1 MPEQGPEPWS
11 TEDFYRR
18 GRELI
23 AGEAYSELLA
33 LIWDGLPRLQ
43 YPARLSIELLETY
56 WRAGWTA
63 EIEAA
68 ARRLLPHVQE
78 PGRIAWEAAERM
90 DEAAP
95 SALRLAR
102 IAIVLSPHE
111 PAATACLV
119 NCLDAAGELGAAL
132 ANARRHEALTG
143 KPGQLA
149 SRQASH
155 SWTQKRWESAAIWFD
170 RLIETTPD
178 HLRHQS
184 FRHNIIEQRAR
195 ERAFPGTLPIAG
207 LVDRLLADGDRTSV
221 LFVGARGED
230 MEARFRGMPP
240 RRLEVIGIDPELGT
254 ASDPDGMGIALRYLR
269 DILSDRDEERT
280 FYETRSGGGSSLFP
294 ASAQAG
300 RYTSAAGWSWGE
312 QLEVVSRTQV
322 RTTSV
327 DAIRDRGDLGRVDAL
342 YVNVQG
348 GELAVLQGGRRVF
361 EDTVAVQV
369 EVSFVE
375 HYAGAPRWEL
385 VNAELVEQ
393 GFVLVDIRSVQ
404 GVRRTRVGL
413 PARPDNRLGFN
424 RWPSWH
430 LAEAHLLYLRDPV
443 DPARRGGRLFRSTRG
458 WLVFALWAEYYGQID
473 IALEALMTLAD
484 EPSLVEDPTSA
495 AALAAEVEPIL
506 ERYRAYFRRHYG

>member
-1 MPEQGPEPWS
+1 
-11 TEDFYRR
+11 
-18 GRELI
+18 
-23 AGEAYSELLA
+23 
-33 LIWDGLPRLQ
+33 
-43 YPARLSIELLETY
+43 
-56 WRAGWTA
+56 
-63 EIEAA
+63 
-68 ARRLLPHVQE
+68 VQE

-95 SALRLAR
+95 GALRLAR
-102 IAIVLSPHE
+102 IAMVLSPRE
-111 PAATACLV
+111 PVATACLA
-119 NCLDAAGELGAAL
+119 NCLDAAGAFEAAL

-155 SWTQKRWESAAIWFD
+155 AWSRKRWESAALWFD

-178 HLRHQS
+178 HLRHRS
-184 FRHNIIEQRAR
+184 FRQSILEQRAR
-195 ERAFPGTLPIAG
+195 ERAFPETLPIAA
-207 LVDRLLADGDRTSV
+207 LVDRLLPAGDRSSV

-230 MEARFRGMPP
+230 METRFRGMPP
-240 RRLEVIGIDPELGT
+240 GRLEVVGIDPELGQT
-254 ASDPDGMGIALRYLR
+254 SDPAATGLALRYLR

-294 ASAQAG
+294 ASADAG
-300 RYTSAAGWSWGE
+300 RYTSASGKDWGE
-312 QLEVVSRTQV
+312 QLEVVARSQV

-348 GELAVLQGGRRVF
+348 GELAVLRGGRRSF
-361 EDTVAVQV
+361 ADTVAVQV
-369 EVSFVE
+369 EVSFIE
-375 HYAGAPRWEL
+375 HYAGAPGWDR
-385 VNAELVEQ
+385 VNAELVDQ

-413 PARPDNRLGFN
+413 EARPDNRIGFN
-424 RWPSWH
+424 RWPSWQ

-443 DPARRGGRLFRSTRG
+443 DPARRGDRLFRSTRD

-473 IALEALMTLAD
+473 IALEALMTLA
-484 EPSLVEDPTSA
+484 EQPALVDDPA
-495 AALAAEVEPIL
+495 AAAVLATEVEPVL
-506 ERYRAYFRRHYG
+506 ERYRAYFRRHYA

>member
-11 TEDFYRR
+11 KAEFYRR
-18 GRELI
+18 GQELI
-23 AGEAYSELLA
+23 AGKGYSELLA

-43 YPARLSIELLETY
+43 YPTRLSIELLETY

-68 ARRLLPHVQE
+68 ALRLLPHVPE

-95 SALRLAR
+95 GALSLAR
-102 IAIVLSPHE
+102 IATVLSPGE
-111 PAATACLV
+111 AVAMACLA
-119 NCLDAAGELGAAL
+119 NCLDAAGDLGAAL

-155 SWTQKRWESAAIWFD
+155 SWSRKRWGSAAVWFD
-170 RLIETTPD
+170 RLIEATPD
-178 HLRHQS
+178 HLRHRS
-184 FRHNIIEQRAR
+184 FRHTILEQQAR
-195 ERAFPGTLPIAG
+195 ERAFPTTLPVAD
-207 LVDRLLADGDRTSV
+207 LVDRLLAEGDRSSV

-230 MEARFRGMPP
+230 MEIRFHGMPP
-240 RRLEVIGIDPELGT
+240 RRLEVIGIDPELGQT
-254 ASDPDGMGIALRYLR
+254 SDPAATGIALHYLR

-294 ASAQAG
+294 ASPHAG
-300 RYTSAAGWSWGE
+300 RYTSASGMDWGA
-312 QLEVVSRTQV
+312 QLEVVARTQV

-327 DAIRDRGDLGRVDAL
+327 DAIRDRGDLGRVDSL

-348 GELAVLQGGRRVF
+348 GELAVLRGGRRVF

-369 EVSFVE
+369 EVSFIE
-375 HYAGAPRWEL
+375 HYAGAPRWEE

-404 GVRRTRVGL
+404 GVRRSRVGL
-413 PARPDNRLGFN
+413 SARPDNRLGFN
-424 RWPSWH
+424 RWPSWQ

-443 DPARRGGRLFRSTRG
+443 DPARRGGRLFRSTRD
-458 WLVFALWAEYYGQID
+458 WLVFAMWAEYYGQID
-473 IALEALMTLAD
+473 IALEALMTLAE
-484 EPSLVEDPTSA
+484 EPDLVEDPGSA
-495 AALAAEVEPIL
+495 AALAVEIEPVL